1 MGTLNSVSVVILNL
15 CFQSYGPIFDHIFVI
30 VTMIITFTKEVLFSL
45 VLFNLV
51 AGLQKLNGFSQNS
64 VER

>member
-1 MGTLNSVSVVILNL
+1 
-15 CFQSYGPIFDHIFVI
+15 
-30 VTMIITFTKEVLFSL
+30 MIITFTKEVLFSL

-64 VER
+64 VERWH